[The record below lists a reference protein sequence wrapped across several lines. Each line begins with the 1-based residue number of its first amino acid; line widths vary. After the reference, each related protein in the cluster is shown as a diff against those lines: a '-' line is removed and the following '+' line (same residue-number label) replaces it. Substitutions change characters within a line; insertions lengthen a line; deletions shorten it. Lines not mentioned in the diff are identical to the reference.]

1 MLTITITLRGLT
13 YGVGMAAVMVGC
25 LGSSTH
31 RFEPHAFNSW
41 LLGVGFVL
49 MLLALFWPSI
59 EDASESGSA
68 GDHPDPISTE
78 KVEGEV
84 ATRDSPTSGPDQ

>member
-25 LGSSTH
+25 LGGSTH
-31 RFEPHAFNSW
+31 RFEPHALYSW
-41 LLGVGFVL
+41 LFGVGFVL

-59 EDASESGSA
+59 EGA
-68 GDHPDPISTE
+68 G
-78 KVEGEV
+78 KM
-84 ATRDSPTSGPDQ
+84 RR